1 MKIYHLSINYISNL
15 FKNSLV
21 KNSSW
26 GVLSQF
32 SQTIFL
38 SLFFVILARKYPT
51 DIFAK
56 YIIAWALYQ
65 LVTAF
70 STMGL
75 SQWFIRE
82 FISAENKDE
91 LTSKFLKMQAYFGCA
106 FYVINI
112 ILAYLI
118 YNDQVTR
125 MLILVLGSNVVFDN
139 LINAIKCLNIA
150 MLEQKKT
157 FIILTIETVLKFV
170 AACVLFIYPFSIIT
184 LSILILAIRFLTLN
198 LFLTLGTPGAISIRS
213 LIKFKVYYADIKR
226 LVILNWAFIIIG
238 GVSIINWRL
247 ANIVISKMLTSFDV
261 ANYEISF
268 KVFSIAQTLPVVI
281 STSVFPLLVKLYGKD
296 DKSEFL
302 AFYKKVHVYYLLFG
316 LAAYTFIYS
325 FSGQLIPLVFGVK
338 YLSNAVYTQQMFL
351 TILIFPTALLQAN
364 MLITINLEK
373 LDMVFNTLALIVNFA
388 ICIIGLNFIKS
399 LSVVN
404 YSIFAS
410 FLVFHIAQDAVLIKR
425 GITTFKSAAT
435 FYFITIIFV
444 VSYVTLS
451 KIVNAYGL
459 FGFTWMGILFFV
471 FFKPQKTVYQRYK
484 LKKSYTD

>member
-1 MKIYHLSINYISNL
+1 
-15 FKNSLV
+15 
-21 KNSSW
+21 
-26 GVLSQF
+26 LSQF

-226 LVILNWAFIIIG
+226 LVILNW
-238 GVSIINWRL
+238 
-247 ANIVISKMLTSFDV
+247 
-261 ANYEISF
+261 
-268 KVFSIAQTLPVVI
+268 
-281 STSVFPLLVKLYGKD
+281 LL
-296 DKSEFL
+296 
-302 AFYKKVHVYYLLFG
+302 
-316 LAAYTFIYS
+316 
-325 FSGQLIPLVFGVK
+325 
-338 YLSNAVYTQQMFL
+338 
-351 TILIFPTALLQAN
+351 
-364 MLITINLEK
+364 
-373 LDMVFNTLALIVNFA
+373 
-388 ICIIGLNFIKS
+388 
-399 LSVVN
+399 
-404 YSIFAS
+404 
-410 FLVFHIAQDAVLIKR
+410 
-425 GITTFKSAAT
+425 
-435 FYFITIIFV
+435 
-444 VSYVTLS
+444 
-451 KIVNAYGL
+451 
-459 FGFTWMGILFFV
+459 
-471 FFKPQKTVYQRYK
+471 
-484 LKKSYTD
+484 